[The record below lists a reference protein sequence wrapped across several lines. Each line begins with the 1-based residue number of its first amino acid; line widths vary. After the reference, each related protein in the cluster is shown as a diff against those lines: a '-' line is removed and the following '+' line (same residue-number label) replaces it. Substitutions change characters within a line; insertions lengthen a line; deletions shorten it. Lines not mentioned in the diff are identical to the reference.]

1 MNRDGL
7 KDQLNPLKKSAIVL
21 SLLGG
26 GVCKKIFS
34 HLKDSAVKKLVI
46 EMSSIK
52 KVPIPL
58 SNAILRDFYKAL
70 SEEDDLLFNNEEFFF
85 HFSKSSEEK
94 RNLVNYARNLDSD
107 LKRR

>member
-1 MNRDGL
+1 MNDL
-7 KDQLNPLKKSAIVL
+7 KDELSPIKKSAIIL
-21 SLLGG
+21 NLLGG
-26 GVCKKIFS
+26 DVCKKIFS

-58 SNAILRDFYKAL
+58 STALLREFYKAL
-70 SEEDDLLFNNEEFFF
+70 SETDELLFNNEEFFF
-85 HFSKSSEEK
+85 HLSKNTEEK

-107 LKRR
+107 LKRG